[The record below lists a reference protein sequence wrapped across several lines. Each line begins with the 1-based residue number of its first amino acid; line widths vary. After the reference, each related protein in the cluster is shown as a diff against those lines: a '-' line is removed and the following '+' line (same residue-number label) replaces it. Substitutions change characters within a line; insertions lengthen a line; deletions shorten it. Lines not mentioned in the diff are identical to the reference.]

1 MNFLIEVAPL
11 LLLIVLNGVFSMSET
26 AVVSARRAR
35 LQGLA
40 DAGAS
45 GARTALQLAQEP
57 NRFLS
62 TVQIAITLIGILAG
76 AFGGTTVAHDL
87 AVGLARVPALT
98 PYSDVVALALVV
110 LVTTYLS
117 LVIGELVPK
126 RLALNAPERV
136 AASMAKPMHYLSLL
150 AGPLVKV
157 LSASVEMVLW
167 LLRVKPPSGPP
178 VSDA

>member
-1 MNFLIEVAPL
+1 MDFLSEVAPL

-40 DAGAS
+40 DAGAN

-87 AVGLARVPALT
+87 SVGLARVPAERHARQHV
-98 PYSDVVALALVV
+98 DDAAHR
-110 LVTTYLS
+110 
-117 LVIGELVPK
+117 G
-126 RLALNAPERV
+126 RLAEHERFV
-136 AASMAKPMHYLSLL
+136 RGTQA
-150 AGPLVKV
+150 
-157 LSASVEMVLW
+157 
-167 LLRVKPPSGPP
+167 
-178 VSDA
+178 

>member
-1 MNFLIEVAPL
+1 MDFLSEVAPL

-40 DAGAS
+40 DAGAN

-87 AVGLARVPALT
+87 SVGLARVPALAR
-98 PYSDVVALALVV
+98 YSDVVALALVV
-110 LVTTYLS
+110 VVTTYL
-117 LVIGELVPK
+117 LVVSGELG
-126 RLALNAPERV
+126 
-136 AASMAKPMHYLSLL
+136 AKQ
-150 AGPLVKV
+150 
-157 LSASVEMVLW
+157 
-167 LLRVKPPSGPP
+167 
-178 VSDA
+178 